1 MFNIILKKQNIFYYS
16 FFVILTVAIY
26 PIIVFDSINKT
37 NPVNF
42 VMYMIAFLF
51 FLYSVYS
58 IKEKNINS
66 YNIFLF
72 GFFAA
77 LFLNTLNASTKQFEK
92 DLSDMYLFLIGPFV
106 VFAILYFFEANVF
119 KKTIIKTYIKVD
131 VNTFYISIIILY
143 VILKLYIGSS
153 VGFRVSEY
161 GDITQ
166 IQSGD
171 KFKISGLSGLV
182 GVLQWMLLIFAP
194 YVKRK
199 YIFIGIVS
207 IIIFS
212 GFLDVKRGDLVR
224 VFIFFLI
231 YWYFFNFK
239 MNKINSKKIFFI
251 AASLLLFMYL
261 FSLYGEYR
269 LLERGG
275 YDGIIK
281 DYLGSRVD
289 SILVSW
295 IYSYLALNFDVLKL
309 HFEFT
314 PQYELTHFFNF
325 FMHDTERVALGMDTT
340 ISGLNAMTFIQP
352 YFLDFGYFYWLE
364 VMFIFFIFGL
374 LIMLIK
380 KMNFV
385 GMYIFLLMLLFL
397 MLFGDYFTTRTIFAT
412 IIMSILIFPF
422 LIIKKNKELNL

>member
-1 MFNIILKKQNIFYYS
+1 MFNLILKKQNILQYS
-16 FFVILTVAIY
+16 FIIIFIILLY

-37 NPVNF
+37 NPINF
-42 VMYMIAFLF
+42 MMYIVSLLIFIYAI
-51 FLYSVYS
+51 YS

-72 GFFAA
+72 GFFIA
-77 LFLNTLNASTKQFEK
+77 LFLNTLNISSKQLEK
-92 DLSDMYLFLIGPFV
+92 DLNDFYLFLVGPFV
-106 VFAILYFFEANVF
+106 VFVILYISENVKF
-119 KKTIIKTYIKVD
+119 NKMVVRTYIKVD
-131 VNTFYISIIILY
+131 VNTFYIGMIFFYIL
-143 VILKLYIGSS
+143 LKLYIGLS
-153 VGFRVSEY
+153 VGFRVFEY

-171 KFKISGLSGLV
+171 KFKVSGISGLAGTF
-182 GVLQWMLLIFAP
+182 QWMLLIFAP

-224 VFIFFLI
+224 IFIFFLI
-231 YWYFFNFK
+231 YWYFLNYK

-251 AASLLLFMYL
+251 ATSLLLFIYL

-275 YDGIIK
+275 YEGIIK

-295 IYSYLALNFDVLKL
+295 IFSYLALNFDVLKL
-309 HFEFT
+309 YFEFT
-314 PQYELTHFFNF
+314 PQYEITHFFNF
-325 FMHDTERVALGMDTT
+325 FTHDIERIALGMDTT
-340 ISGLNAMTFIQP
+340 ISGFNATTFILP

-364 VMFIFFIFGL
+364 MILVFFIFGF
-374 LIMLIK
+374 LIILIK

-385 GMYIFLLMLLFL
+385 GMYMFLLMLLFL
-397 MLFGDYFTTRTIFAT
+397 MLFGDYFTTRTMFVT
-412 IIMSILIFPF
+412 IVLSLLVFPF
-422 LIIKKNKELNL
+422 FELKKNKELNI